1 MQNQTGSHPNRWD
14 KTGIIVEV
22 QDHVQYVV
30 RLHGSGRC
38 TLRNRHFIHQCT
50 PFCNDSRYTE
60 WPTTNNPTEKADEFA
75 NSHPVP
81 LLSNHKDAKYEKEEV
96 NTSPLE
102 QIENETPPDT
112 PTPGATQDRDRLN
125 DTESQLAPPPSSTPT
140 PPAMTSLRHSN
151 HIRKAPLEL
160 SLRFSGKHYEYFRSS
175 QSKGLPG

>member
-22 QDHVQYVV
+22 RDHGQYLV

-38 TLRNRHFIHQCT
+38 TLRNRRFIRQCT

-60 WPTTNNPTEKADEFA
+60 WPTTNIPTEKADEFA

-81 LLSNHKDAKYEKEEV
+81 LLSNHNDSKYGKEED
-96 NTSPLE
+96 NTSPIE
-102 QIENETPPDT
+102 QIETETLPDT
-112 PTPGATQDRDRLN
+112 ATPGVSQDRIQLN
-125 DTESQLAPPPSSTPT
+125 DTQSELAPPPSSTPSS
-140 PPAMTSLRHSN
+140 PALTSLRRSN
-151 HIRKAPLEL
+151 RIRKAPLEL
-160 SLRFSGKHYEYFRSS
+160 SLRFNGKHHEYCRPS